1 MGSTTRALQ
10 RLGDSEW
17 IERLGRIG
25 LVAKGISFGL
35 VGVLAVLVAL
45 GVGGAAT
52 DRPGVLR
59 LLSKEWYG
67 VIILIALGL
76 GFGAYAAWRL
86 AQALLDRDDEGN
98 DFEGWAKRSG
108 ALAKGLFYG
117 GLSLLSFS
125 FVAGPRGESRD
136 EPEHTSRV
144 FDLPLGRWLVLAVG
158 LGLIGYGLANG
169 YRSITG
175 RFRKHM
181 KTGQRER
188 EDVRPI
194 VNVAGVLGHA
204 ARMVLFSMVGF
215 FLVRAS
221 WQYDAKE
228 AIGIDEALA
237 KLAQQSYGP
246 VWLGA
251 AAVGLFAYG
260 VFSVL
265 QARYR
270 DI

>member
-1 MGSTTRALQ
+1 MGSTARALG

-25 LVAKGISFGL
+25 LVAKGLSYGL

-45 GVGGAAT
+45 GIGGAAT
-52 DRPGVLR
+52 DREGALR
-59 LLSKEWYG
+59 LIAKESYG
-67 VIILIALGL
+67 AIILVALGL

-98 DFEGWAKRSG
+98 DFEGWAKRGG
-108 ALAKGLFYG
+108 ALAKGLLYA
-117 GLSLLSFS
+117 GLSLLAFS

-136 EPEHTSRV
+136 EPEQTARV
-144 FDLPLGRWLVLAVG
+144 FDLPLGRWLVLALG
-158 LGLIGYGLANG
+158 LGLIGFGLVNG

-175 RFRKHM
+175 KYRKHL
-181 KTGQRER
+181 KTGQVER
-188 EDVRPI
+188 EDVGPV
-194 VNVAGVLGHA
+194 VNVAGFLGHA
-204 ARMVLFSMVGF
+204 ARMVVFSMVGI
-215 FLVRAS
+215 FLVRAA
-221 WQYDAKE
+221 WQYDPKE

-237 KLAQQSYGP
+237 KLAQQPYGP

>member
-1 MGSTTRALQ
+1 MGSTARALG

-25 LVAKGISFGL
+25 LVAKGLSYGL

-45 GVGGAAT
+45 GIGGAAT
-52 DRPGVLR
+52 DREGALR
-59 LLSKEWYG
+59 LIAKESYG
-67 VIILIALGL
+67 AIILVALGL

-98 DFEGWAKRSG
+98 DFEGWAKRGG
-108 ALAKGLFYG
+108 ALAKGLLYA
-117 GLSLLSFS
+117 GLSLLAFS
-125 FVAGPRGESRD
+125 FVTGPRGESRD
-136 EPEHTSRV
+136 EPEHTARV
-144 FDLPLGRWLVLAVG
+144 FDLPLGRWLVLALG
-158 LGLIGYGLANG
+158 LGLIGFGLANG

-175 RFRKHM
+175 KYRKHL
-181 KTGQRER
+181 KTGQVER
-188 EDVRPI
+188 EDVGPV
-194 VNVAGVLGHA
+194 VNVAGFLGHA
-204 ARMVLFSMVGF
+204 ARMVIFSMVGI
-215 FLVRAS
+215 FLVRAA
-221 WQYDAKE
+221 WQYDPKE

-237 KLAQQSYGP
+237 KLAQQPYGP

>member
-1 MGSTTRALQ
+1 MGSTAKALQ
-10 RLGDSEW
+10 RLGDSDW

-25 LVAKGISFGL
+25 LVAKGVSFGL

-52 DRPGVLR
+52 DREGALR

-67 VIILIALGL
+67 VIILVALGF
-76 GFGAYAAWRL
+76 GFGAYASWRL

-98 DFEGWAKRSG
+98 DFEGWAKRG
-108 ALAKGLFYG
+108 AALAKGLFYA
-117 GLSLLSFS
+117 GLSLLAFS

-136 EPEHTSRV
+136 EPEQTSRV
-144 FDLPLGRWLVLAVG
+144 FDLPLGRWIVLALG
-158 LGLIGYGLANG
+158 LGLILYGLANG

-175 RFRKHM
+175 KFRKHL
-181 KTGQRER
+181 KTGQIER
-188 EDVRPI
+188 EDVGPL
-194 VNVAGVLGHA
+194 VNAAGFLGHA
-204 ARMVLFSMVGF
+204 ARMVLFSMVGV
-215 FLVRAS
+215 FLVRAA

-237 KLAQQSYGP
+237 KLAHQSHGQL
-246 VWLGA
+246 WLGA

-260 VFSVL
+260 LFSL
-265 QARYR
+265 LSARYR
-270 DI
+270 EI